1 MRLKRLPK
9 VSWDISEYSPDYY
22 GYGDVDIYVDDS
34 YNVGERVICI
44 FRKKDLIKYNDN
56 KCKDFT
62 FCILCNSCGIKS
74 GITSLLGLNAGQ
86 IIPVRFNGEFNP
98 TIPLEWIN
106 KRFWRI

>member
-1 MRLKRLPK
+1 MRLKRLPI

-22 GYGDVDIYVDDS
+22 GYGDVDIYVDAS

-44 FRKKDLIKYNDN
+44 FRKKDLIKYNDD
-56 KCKDFT
+56 KCKEVT

-74 GITSLLGLNAGQ
+74 GISPLVGLNAGQ

-98 TIPLEWIN
+98 TIPLEWIQ
-106 KRFWRI
+106 KRFWTI